1 MSFFKKRF
9 YLLSVT
15 ILFILIIIFLLK
27 NYSNSKKN
35 YVLINEIL
43 PKVSIFLIKKN
54 YNRIEDINSKKVNDL
69 YLSRT
74 KKIILDFLKKEKGLM
89 ELNFV
94 NNELIKNLKIS
105 TGITIHD
112 RIFFNFSFETSELLN
127 NNKENTLITEYI
139 SLLNIKFK
147 LKLKEIFDELD
158 YFGKSYVFKNQPH
171 MHPYALED
179 IELVILYE
187 SSIILNNYIKYFVTL
202 IYLMLLIIL
211 FLFLKQNF
219 HRLKTNY
226 ND

>member
-9 YLLSVT
+9 YLLTAT
-15 ILFILIIIFLLK
+15 ILFILILILLLK
-27 NYSNSKKN
+27 NYSYSKKN
-35 YVLINEIL
+35 YILTNEII

-54 YNRIEDINSKKVNDL
+54 YDRIEDINSRIVNDI
-69 YLSRT
+69 YLSKT
-74 KKIILDFLKKEKGLM
+74 KKIILDFLKKEKSLM
-89 ELNFV
+89 LLNFA
-94 NNELIKNLKIS
+94 NNEFIKNLKIS
-105 TGITIHD
+105 TGITYHD

-139 SLLNIKFK
+139 SLLNNKFK
-147 LKLKEIFDELD
+147 LKIKEIFDELD

-171 MHPYALED
+171 MHPYGLED

-211 FLFLKQNF
+211 YLSLKQNF

>member
-9 YLLSVT
+9 YLLTVT
-15 ILFILIIIFLLK
+15 ILFILIIILLLK
-27 NYSNSKKN
+27 NYSFSKKN
-35 YVLINEIL
+35 YILTNEIL

-54 YNRIEDINSKKVNDL
+54 YDRIEDINSRKVNDL
-69 YLSRT
+69 YLSNT
-74 KKIILDFLKKEKGLM
+74 KKVILDFLKKEKGLM
-89 ELNFV
+89 VLNFA

-112 RIFFNFSFETSELLN
+112 RIFFNISFETSEVLN

-139 SLLNIKFK
+139 SLLNNKFK

-158 YFGKSYVFKNQPH
+158 YFGKSYVFKNQPQ
-171 MHPYALED
+171 MHPYGLED
-179 IELVILYE
+179 IDLVILYE

-202 IYLMLLIIL
+202 IYFMLLIIL
-211 FLFLKQNF
+211 SLSLKQNF
-219 HRLKTNY
+219 HRLKIYY